1 MNSSKKIKILFLAPN
16 PEGIGASQRF
26 RFEHYL
32 PYLSNLNIRYQY
44 RTFINKND
52 YPYIYKRGLILKKIL
67 IILKGLVNR
76 FFLLFT
82 IPNYDFIYIH
92 REAAPIGPPIFEW
105 VTSKFFN
112 KKIIYD
118 FDDSIWIRQ
127 ASEVNPFAAPLK
139 CSWKVTKIISWSW
152 KVSVGNQFL
161 KNFALAFNQNV
172 CIIPTVVDTENVH
185 TFQKQRV
192 KKNRKIVGWTGTF
205 SNFNNFS
212 LVLPAIKR
220 IQNEFNIQFFII
232 ADKDPKLIE
241 LEYHY
246 IPWNKK
252 TEINDLRKLDIG
264 IMPLLDGEVQRGK
277 CGFKAIQYMA
287 IGIPPVISPV
297 GVNTEI
303 VKDGENGFLAQS
315 SDDWYI
321 KIKILLEN
329 NEIYNSISLKARKTI
344 EG

>member
-1 MNSSKKIKILFLAPN
+1 M
-16 PEGIGASQRF
+16 
-26 RFEHYL
+26 
-32 PYLSNLNIRYQY
+32 
-44 RTFINKND
+44 
-52 YPYIYKRGLILKKIL
+52 
-67 IILKGLVNR
+67 
-76 FFLLFT
+76 
-82 IPNYDFIYIH
+82 
-92 REAAPIGPPIFEW
+92 
-105 VTSKFFN
+105 
-112 KKIIYD
+112 
-118 FDDSIWIRQ
+118 
-127 ASEVNPFAAPLK
+127 
-139 CSWKVTKIISWSW
+139 
-152 KVSVGNQFL
+152 
-161 KNFALAFNQNV
+161 AFNQNV

-344 EG
+344 EGEYSVNSSLPLFMKLFELYP